1 MVPRVHCDSL
11 QTRDSGSGDHTPST
25 VQTAVMVSA
34 GLKPESHWNITRS
47 PTEYVWPSLVATEPF
62 GGDGG
67 GSHDVTAED
76 MVGGSQH

>member
-1 MVPRVHCDSL
+1 MWCQGYIV
-11 QTRDSGSGDHTPST
+11 QIRDPGSGDHTPPT

-34 GLKPESHWNITRS
+34 GLKPGSHWNITGS
-47 PTEYVWPSLVATEPF
+47 HTEYIWPPLAATEPF
-62 GGDGG
+62 GGGGG